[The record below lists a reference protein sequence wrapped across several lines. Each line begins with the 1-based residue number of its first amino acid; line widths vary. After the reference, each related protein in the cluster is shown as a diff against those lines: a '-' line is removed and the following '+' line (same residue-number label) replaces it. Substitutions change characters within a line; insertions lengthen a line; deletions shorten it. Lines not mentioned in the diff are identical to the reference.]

1 MASRM
6 DSLKSGEDHKA
17 FFQTVSEKGKLTL
30 RDFKVSRG
38 IQKGVKHLA
47 FAVLFNVDIT
57 D

>member
-1 MASRM
+1 ME
-6 DSLKSGEDHKA
+6 SLKSGENHEA

-47 FAVLFNVDIT
+47 VTVFLM
-57 D
+57 